1 VTAQS
6 PALSS
11 DSAARDPDDG
21 AASRAVRSAWRDP
34 ARAILVAGVM
44 ATLLIASFGTQDLG
58 WLNPIW
64 PSVQMLIA
72 AIGAVL
78 ISWRG
83 AREAAP
89 GPDRDVRRNALIGIS
104 AWLGL
109 QLTWLLE
116 AVGPALRLDFVVLAM
131 LCVLLF
137 VIGRWWIQVLHG
149 RFSPIETAAVYL
161 DSIAVALAVTACAVL
176 FRGAGAVVETDREIL
191 AFAVVM
197 GATVGGAAVLNLAI
211 TPVRGPNGWMALM
224 LGMAIV
230 GGGLMWRIGTDSSQ
244 WHPADLVAS
253 IGVLLGG
260 YGAATWTNSVDP
272 SDRFR
277 LWARGLRNAL
287 PVAAVALAAVL
298 LIVNEVLLPVNGE
311 GVGLAVD
318 VALALVLADC
328 VVRQTLMVRE
338 RSRLLRQANDAVERE
353 RLASTDLAASEQRF
367 RTLVQNSSDVFL
379 ILKPDGTV
387 DYQSPAVE
395 RVLGYAPGD
404 RLGRQIFELTHP
416 EDLGFVRAVIA
427 ELMQTAGAVRTIELR
442 SRHADGSW
450 RTLEATGH
458 NMIGDPMVNG
468 IVVNY
473 RDVTERKVLER
484 QLIHEAFHD
493 PLTGLANRA
502 LFIDRVDHAL
512 TRRDGPKRLAVLF
525 MDVDDFKTINDSLG
539 HAAGDLVLVA
549 VAERLRGCLRPE
561 DTVARL
567 GGDEFGVLVEDAD
580 DSLPHELATRL
591 LDALRNPF
599 DISGKQVHLQ
609 ASVGLAFGND
619 EIRTA
624 NELLRNA
631 DVAMYTAKNRGKGR
645 VERFETSM
653 HAAVLSR
660 LELKADLERAITH
673 DEFRLRYQPTFD
685 LHDGRL
691 SGFEALLR
699 WRHPT
704 RGEIFPNDF
713 IGLAEETGL
722 IVPIGT
728 WVLEQACAQARAW
741 VDAGCDDL
749 VLSVNLSAR
758 QLREPDIV
766 AWVRNALAKAD
777 LAPAR
782 LMLELTE
789 SSLMQDDEGRLHAIR
804 ALGVTLALDD
814 FGTGYSSL
822 SYLSRFPIDVLKI
835 DRSFT
840 SELGEVEDSAL
851 VRSVIQL
858 ASAMDMRTVAEGIER
873 PEQLA
878 RVTALG
884 CDFAQ
889 GYLLGRPMDPIRATG
904 LATTHATIETAQA
917 ADEVAS

>member
-1 VTAQS
+1 VIAHPQ
-6 PALSS
+6 ALGS
-11 DSAARDPDDG
+11 DAAVLDEEAVSARPRARPRHDPV
-21 AASRAVRSAWRDP
+21 RAVLLA
-34 ARAILVAGVM
+34 AVM
-44 ATLLIASFGTQDLG
+44 ATIVIASFGAGSDLG
-58 WLNPIW
+58 SLAPVW

-78 ISWRG
+78 MAWRG
-83 AREAAP
+83 ASVATTDA
-89 GPDRDVRRNALIGIS
+89 DQQVRRNGLLGVS

-109 QLTWLLE
+109 QLAWLVE
-116 AVGPALRLDFVVLAM
+116 AVRPGLNLDLVAFAM

-137 VIGRWWIQVLHG
+137 VIGRWWILVLHG
-149 RFSPIETAAVYL
+149 RFSTIETAAVYL
-161 DSIAVALAVTACAVL
+161 DSLAVALVVAACALL
-176 FRGAGAVVETDREIL
+176 FRGGGVVQDTDRAIL
-191 AFAVVM
+191 TFGVVL
-197 GATVGGAAVLNLAI
+197 GATFGGAAVLNLAI
-211 TPVRGPNGWMALM
+211 TPSRRPSGWMALM
-224 LGMAIV
+224 LGLAV
-230 GGGLMWRIGTDSSQ
+230 AGGGLLWRIGGDPAQ
-244 WHPADLVAS
+244 WQPADAVTSLG
-253 IGVLLGG
+253 ILIGG
-260 YGAATWTNSVDP
+260 YGTATWTNDVDP
-272 SDRFR
+272 SVRFR
-277 LWARGLRNAL
+277 RLARRLRDAL

-298 LIVNEVLLPVNGE
+298 LIVNEVLLPLNGE
-311 GVGLAVD
+311 QVGLAVD
-318 VALALVLADC
+318 VTLALVLADC

-395 RVLGYAPGD
+395 RVLGYPPGE

-416 EDLGFVRAVIA
+416 DDLGFVKAVIG
-427 ELMQTAGAVRTIELR
+427 ELMQSPGAVRTIELR

-450 RTLEATGH
+450 RTLEATGR
-458 NMIGDPMVNG
+458 NMLADPMVNG

-512 TRRDGPKRLAVLF
+512 TRRDEPKRLAVLF

-567 GGDEFGVLVEDAD
+567 GGDEFGVLVEDAEVG
-580 DSLPHELATRL
+580 LPQELAARL
-591 LDALRNPF
+591 LGSLRNPF
-599 DISGKQVHLQ
+599 EISGKQVHIQ
-609 ASVGLAFGND
+609 ASVGVAYAGGD
-619 EIRTA
+619 THTA

-645 VERFETSM
+645 VERFESSM

-660 LELKADLERAITH
+660 LELKADLERAVSH

-685 LHDGRL
+685 LSDGHL
-691 SGFEALLR
+691 AGFEALLR

-722 IVPIGT
+722 IVPIGK
-728 WVLEQACAQARAW
+728 WVLDQACAQARAW
-741 VDAGCDDL
+741 LDAGRDDL
-749 VLSVNLSAR
+749 VLGVNLSAR
-758 QLREPDIV
+758 QLREPEIV
-766 AWVRNALAKAD
+766 DWVRDALATAE
-777 LAPAR
+777 LPPER

-789 SSLMQDDEGRLHAIR
+789 SSLMQDDEGRLHEIR
-804 ALGVTLALDD
+804 ALGVQLALDD

-840 SELGEVEDSAL
+840 VELGGELEDSAL

-858 ASAMDMRTVAEGIER
+858 AAAMNMRTVAEGIER

-884 CDFAQ
+884 CDLAQ
-889 GYLLGRPMDPIRATG
+889 GYLLGRPMDAIRATS
-904 LATTHATIETAQA
+904 LATTRAVISRSGEA
-917 ADEVAS
+917 AS

>member
-1 VTAQS
+1 MG
-6 PALSS
+6 S
-11 DSAARDPDDG
+11 DASVLDEQAPRAR
-21 AASRAVRSAWRDP
+21 SRPRHEPV
-34 ARAILVAGVM
+34 RAILLAGMM
-44 ATLLIASFGTQDLG
+44 ATVVIASFGAGDDLG
-58 WLNPIW
+58 SLAPVW
-64 PSVQMLIA
+64 PSVQLLIA

-78 ISWRG
+78 MAWRG
-83 AREAAP
+83 VAGATDGDRE
-89 GPDRDVRRNALIGIS
+89 VRRNGLLGVS

-109 QLTWLLE
+109 QLAWLVE
-116 AVGPALRLDFVVLAM
+116 AVRPGTSLGPVAFTM

-161 DSIAVALAVTACAVL
+161 DSLAVALVVAACAIL
-176 FRGAGAVVETDREIL
+176 FRGSGVVQDTDRAFL
-191 AFAVVM
+191 TFAVVM

-211 TPVRGPNGWMALM
+211 TPVRAASGWIALM
-224 LGMAIV
+224 LGLATA
-230 GGGLMWRIGTDSSQ
+230 GGGLLWRVGADPGQ
-244 WHPADLVAS
+244 WQPADVMTSL
-253 IGVLLGG
+253 GVLLGG
-260 YGAATWTNSVDP
+260 YGAATWTNAVDP
-272 SDRFR
+272 SLRFR
-277 LWARGLRNAL
+277 AWARGLRDAL
-287 PVAAVALAAVL
+287 PVGAVALAAVL
-298 LIVNEVLLPVNGE
+298 LIVNEILLPTNGE
-311 GVGLAVD
+311 TVGLTVD

-338 RSRLLRQANDAVERE
+338 RGRLLHQANGAVERE
-353 RLASTDLAASEQRF
+353 RLASADLATSEQRF
-367 RTLVQNSSDVFL
+367 RALVQNSSDVFL

-395 RVLGYAPGD
+395 RVLGYPPGE

-416 EDLGFVRAVIA
+416 DDLGFVKAVIA
-427 ELMQTAGAVRTIELR
+427 ELMQSPGAVRTIELR

-458 NMIGDPMVNG
+458 NLLADPMVNG

-473 RDVTERKVLER
+473 RDISERKVLER

-512 TRRDGPKRLAVLF
+512 TRRDEPKRLAVLF

-567 GGDEFGVLVEDAD
+567 GGDEFGVLVEDAEAG
-580 DSLPHELATRL
+580 LPHELAGRL
-591 LDALRNPF
+591 LGALRNPF
-599 DISGKQVHLQ
+599 EISGKQVHIQ
-609 ASVGLAFGND
+609 ASIGLAYAGD
-619 EIRTA
+619 DSRTA

-660 LELKADLERAITH
+660 LELKADLERAISH

-685 LHDGRL
+685 LRDGHL
-691 SGFEALLR
+691 AGFEALLR

-722 IVPIGT
+722 IVPIGK
-728 WVLEQACAQARAW
+728 WVLDQACSQARAW
-741 VDAGCDDL
+741 LDAGRDDL
-749 VLSVNLSAR
+749 VLGVNLSAR
-758 QLREPDIV
+758 QLREAEIV
-766 AWVRNALAKAD
+766 DWVRDALAAAE
-777 LAPAR
+777 LPAER

-789 SSLMQDDEGRLHAIR
+789 SSLMQDDEGRLHELR
-804 ALGVTLALDD
+804 GLGVRLALDD

-822 SYLSRFPIDVLKI
+822 SYLSRFPIEVLKI

-840 SELGEVEDSAL
+840 VELGGELEDSAL

-858 ASAMDMRTVAEGIER
+858 AAAMNMRTVAEGIER

-884 CDFAQ
+884 CDLAQ
-889 GYLLGRPMDPIRATG
+889 GYLLGRPMDAIRATS
-904 LATTHATIETAQA
+904 LATTHATISRSGEA
-917 ADEVAS
+917 AS

>member
-1 VTAQS
+1 VTAH
-6 PALSS
+6 PRALGSDAAILEETAPESVATPRIDSS
-11 DSAARDPDDG
+11 
-21 AASRAVRSAWRDP
+21 
-34 ARAILVAGVM
+34 RAILIAGVM
-44 ATLLIASFGTQDLG
+44 ATIVVASLAMSDRAGPMQ
-58 WLNPIW
+58 PAW
-64 PSVQMLIA
+64 PGIQMLIA

-78 ISWRG
+78 MAWRG
-83 AREAAP
+83 VAVANSE
-89 GPDRDVRRNALIGIS
+89 DRAVRQNGLMGVLG
-104 AWLGL
+104 WLGL

-116 AVGPALRLDFVVLAM
+116 AVRPGLQLDLLAFTM

-161 DSIAVALAVTACAVL
+161 DSLAVALVAAACAVL
-176 FRGAGAVVETDREIL
+176 LRGSGVVQDADREIL
-191 AFAVVM
+191 TFAVVM
-197 GATVGGAAVLNLAI
+197 GATVGGATVLNLAI
-211 TPVRGPNGWMALM
+211 TPLRAASGWMALM
-224 LGMAIV
+224 LGLAV
-230 GGGLMWRIGTDSSQ
+230 AGGGLLWRIGGDPAQ
-244 WHPADLVAS
+244 WHPADMVTGL
-253 IGVLLGG
+253 GVLLGG
-260 YGAATWTNSVDP
+260 YGAATWTNTVDP
-272 SDRFR
+272 NEQFR
-277 LWARGLRNAL
+277 RWARALRDAL
-287 PVAAVALAAVL
+287 PMVAVALAAVL
-298 LIVNEVLLPVNGE
+298 LIINEVLLPINGE
-311 GVGLAVD
+311 QVGLAVD

-338 RSRLLRQANDAVERE
+338 RSRLLHQANEAVQRE
-353 RLASTDLAASEQRF
+353 RLASGDLAASEQRF
-367 RTLVQNSSDVFL
+367 RTLVQNSSDVVL

-395 RVLGYAPGD
+395 RVLGYPPGE
-404 RLGRQIFELTHP
+404 RVGRQIFELTHP
-416 EDLGFVRAVIA
+416 DDLGYVKAVIT
-427 ELMQTAGAVRTIELR
+427 ELMQSPGAVRTIELR

-458 NMIGDPMVNG
+458 NMLADPMVNG

-512 TRRDGPKRLAVLF
+512 TRRDEPKRLAVLF

-567 GGDEFGVLVEDAD
+567 GGDEFGVLVEDAEVG
-580 DSLPHELATRL
+580 LPQELAGRL
-591 LDALRNPF
+591 LGALANQF
-599 DISGKQVHLQ
+599 EISGKQVHLQ
-609 ASVGLAFGND
+609 ASIGVAYGSD
-619 EIRTA
+619 DIHTA

-645 VERFETSM
+645 VERFESSM

-660 LELKADLERAITH
+660 LELKADLERAVTH

-685 LHDGRL
+685 LRDGHMA
-691 SGFEALLR
+691 GFEALLR

-722 IVPIGT
+722 IVPIGK
-728 WVLEQACAQARAW
+728 WVLDQACAQARAW
-741 VDAGCDDL
+741 MDTGRDDL
-749 VLSVNLSAR
+749 LLSVNLSAR
-758 QLREPDIV
+758 QLREPEIV
-766 AWVRNALAKAD
+766 DWVRDALANAD
-777 LAPAR
+777 LPPER

-789 SSLMQDDEGRLHAIR
+789 SSLMQDDEGRLHEIR
-804 ALGVTLALDD
+804 ALGVRLALDD

-822 SYLSRFPIDVLKI
+822 SYLSRFPIEVLKI

-840 SELGEVEDSAL
+840 RELGGDLEESAL

-858 ASAMDMRTVAEGIER
+858 AAAMNMRTVAEGIER

-884 CDFAQ
+884 CDLAQ
-889 GYLLGRPMDPIRATG
+889 GYLLGRPMDSIRATS
-904 LATTHATIETAQA
+904 LATTYATISISGEA
-917 ADEVAS
+917 AS